1 MVVVK
6 PLLQEREESPG
17 PSFLLLAA
25 NLSKPSNLNES
36 YLILYVIFNLELVFL
51 LSKHYL
57 DSLLIDNDEASVSS
71 LKVLNQPLIVR
82 NLGMVNGVLNIHRI
96 RAPSE
101 CRTVLR
107 LIQDNFPEISVDEY
121 NADNTNN
128 TNNDDDDDDDDIPTD
143 TSTSARSFKKSVK
156 GNMNRLEMP
165 LNSALWYSQL
175 EKDNILVT
183 PIVYP
188 WDFHYIVQRILR
200 EEVTEASVSPNVSIA
215 KSTIIDGPC
224 MIEDGVTIDDFCKI
238 KGPTY
243 IGKGSFVGM
252 SSLIRNCMIG
262 DETRIGFN
270 CEVGRSYF
278 TGHDKIPHQNVI
290 VDSLIGENVWF
301 GAYSVTLNV
310 LFSKNK
316 IPFETDKGKAIDTGM
331 DHFGAVI
338 GNNSTIGTSVTIFPG
353 RQIHPGTVVSPDTIV
368 TRTLVGRASD

>member
-1 MVVVK
+1 M
-6 PLLQEREESPG
+6 S
-17 PSFLLLAA
+17 
-25 NLSKPSNLNES
+25 
-36 YLILYVIFNLELVFL
+36 LILFLYVIFNLELIFL

-128 TNNDDDDDDDDIPTD
+128 TNNDDDDDDIPTD
-143 TSTSARSFKKSVK
+143 TSTSARSFKMSIK
-156 GNMNRLEMP
+156 GNMDRIEMP

-183 PIVYP
+183 PIVY
-188 WDFHYIVQRILR
+188 
-200 EEVTEASVSPNVSIA
+200 
-215 KSTIIDGPC
+215 PC

-278 TGHDKIPHQNVI
+278 TGRDKIPHQNVI

-338 GNNSTIGTSVTIFPG
+338 GNNCTISTSVIFKPG
-353 RQIHPGTVVSPDTIV
+353 SHVRENTLIQALWKTYQVSKKN
-368 TRTLVGRASD
+368 A

>member
-1 MVVVK
+1 M
-6 PLLQEREESPG
+6 S
-17 PSFLLLAA
+17 
-25 NLSKPSNLNES
+25 
-36 YLILYVIFNLELVFL
+36 LILFLYVTFNLELIFL

-82 NLGMVNGVLNIHRI
+82 NLGLVNGVLNIHRI

-128 TNNDDDDDDDDIPTD
+128 TNNDDDDDIPTD
-143 TSTSARSFKKSVK
+143 TSTSARSFKMSIK

-200 EEVTEASVSPNVSIA
+200 EELTEASVSPNVSIA

-278 TGHDKIPHQNVI
+278 TAHDKRITYEI
-290 VDSLIGENVWF
+290 
-301 GAYSVTLNV
+301 
-310 LFSKNK
+310 
-316 IPFETDKGKAIDTGM
+316 DKGKAIDTGM

-338 GNNSTIGTSVTIFPG
+338 GNNSTISTSVIFKPG
-353 RQIHPGTVVSPDTIV
+353 SHVREN
-368 TRTLVGRASD
+368 TLIQALWKTY

>member
-1 MVVVK
+1 
-6 PLLQEREESPG
+6 
-17 PSFLLLAA
+17 
-25 NLSKPSNLNES
+25 
-36 YLILYVIFNLELVFL
+36 
-51 LSKHYL
+51 L
-57 DSLLIDNDEASVSS
+57 DSLSIDKDEASVSS

-82 NLGMVNGVLNIHRI
+82 NLGIVKRILNIHRI
-96 RAPSE
+96 KVPSE
-101 CRTVLR
+101 CRAVLR
-107 LIQDNFPEISVDEY
+107 LIQENFPEISVDEY
-121 NADNTNN
+121 NPNDANDANN
-128 TNNDDDDDDDDIPTD
+128 NHYGKTTPTD
-143 TSTSARSFKKSVK
+143 TSTSARSFKISIK

-175 EKDNILVT
+175 EKDNILVN

-188 WDFHYIVQRILR
+188 WDFHYTVQRILR
-200 EEVTEASVSPNVSIA
+200 EELTEASVSPNVSIA

-243 IGKGSFVGM
+243 IGKGSFIGM

-262 DETRIGFN
+262 SETHIGFN
-270 CEVGRSYF
+270 CEVGRSYLL
-278 TGHDKIPHQNVI
+278 GHDKIPHQNVI

-310 LFSKNK
+310 LFTRSK
-316 IPFETDKGKAIDTGM
+316 IPYEINKGKAIDTGM

-338 GNNSTIGTSVTIFPG
+338 GNNCTIGTSVTIFPG
-353 RQIHPGTVVSPDTIV
+353 RHIHPGTVVGPDTIV